1 MLQSMSW
8 AATDHLVRDQLR
20 VFSEIG
26 EQMHLSD
33 DDRRRV
39 LLLSQR
45 EWADWQDFLEDGPLP
60 AEPHVPVML
69 CRIGEAAHRLAV
81 IAERQGMPA

>member
-20 VFSEIG
+20 VFGEIG
-26 EQMHLSD
+26 EQMRLSD
-33 DDRRRV
+33 DDCRRV

-45 EWADWQDFLEDGPLP
+45 EWADWQDFLDDGPLP